1 MTSIRNYL
9 NKLFTKE
16 DFITVVS
23 GLPRSGTSMMMS
35 ALQAGGMPLVVDD
48 IRQADPSNPKGYYE
62 FERVKRLPKGDT
74 VWLATSPGKAVK
86 IISALL
92 EYLPQKGYSYRVI
105 FMQRDL
111 GEVMA
116 SQQRMLIRNGKE
128 PGQSN
133 AEEQLSQSY
142 ADHLAEVRRWLDGRE
157 DIRTLIVSYKEV
169 LSDPLEQF
177 QRLALF
183 LDQKVD
189 AAAMAKVVD
198 PQLYREKSN

>member
-62 FERVKRLPKGDT
+62 FERVKKLPKGDT
-74 VWLATSPGKAVK
+74 AWLATSPGKAVK

-92 EYLPQKGYSYRVI
+92 EYLPKGYSYRVI

-111 GEVMA
+111 NEVMA
-116 SQQRMLIRNGKE
+116 SQQRMMIRNGKE
-128 PGQSN
+128 PGQSS
-133 AEEQLSQSY
+133 AEEELSQSY
-142 ADHLAEVRRWLDGRE
+142 AEHLAEVTRWLDGRE
-157 DIRTLIVSYKEV
+157 DIQTLIVSYNDV
-169 LSDPLEQF
+169 LSDPTEQF
-177 QRLALF
+177 QRLASF

>member
-62 FERVKRLPKGDT
+62 FERVKKLPKGDMA
-74 VWLATSPGKAVK
+74 WLATSPGKAVK

-92 EYLPQKGYSYRVI
+92 EYLPKGYSYRVI

-111 GEVMA
+111 NEVMA
-116 SQQRMLIRNGKE
+116 SQQRMMIRNGKE
-128 PGQSN
+128 PGQSS
-133 AEEQLSQSY
+133 AEEELSQSY
-142 ADHLAEVRRWLDGRE
+142 AEHLAEVTRWLDGRE
-157 DIRTLIVSYKEV
+157 DIQTLIVSYNDV
-169 LSDPLEQF
+169 LSDPTEQF
-177 QRLALF
+177 QRLASF

-189 AAAMAKVVD
+189 AAAMTKVVD

>member
-62 FERVKRLPKGDT
+62 FERVKKLPKGDT
-74 VWLATSPGKAVK
+74 AWLATSPGKAVK

-92 EYLPQKGYSYRVI
+92 EYLPKGYSYRVI

-111 GEVMA
+111 NEVMA
-116 SQQRMLIRNGKE
+116 SQQRMMIRNGKE
-128 PGQSN
+128 PGQSS
-133 AEEQLSQSY
+133 AEEELSQSY
-142 ADHLAEVRRWLDGRE
+142 AEHLAEVTRWLDGRE
-157 DIRTLIVSYKEV
+157 DIQTLIVSYNDV
-169 LSDPLEQF
+169 LSDPTEQF
-177 QRLALF
+177 QRLASF

-189 AAAMAKVVD
+189 AAAMTKVVD